1 MHNDQKSSYRAG
13 RHSDVSALEREIQ
26 HNRLL
31 LHTTDTQVWFLQDP
45 HTYGAV
51 NRAHA
56 EFLGVSPEA
65 ASFQPLH
72 ALFSADVA
80 RICVAGNRSVFEGGE
95 RLRSEEWVANADGDL
110 RLLDITKTPHFASDG
125 SVESV
130 VCTARDITAARRTE
144 DSLRRYAA
152 LQRELARSSAEF
164 LSATDRG
171 SLARVITD
179 TLGRIGSA
187 AGLDRAVVRV
197 FDASIPLERYAFEW
211 HDQGLESL
219 AHLPGEDSETGAVT
233 WRDRL
238 RPGRPLVISDV
249 EELGDDF
256 AMERDRLRQEGIRS
270 ALIAPIG
277 DGGATPLGM
286 VGFVSHHGRV
296 QWSEAEIEI
305 VQTLA
310 STVAGAL
317 LRLRLEERVR
327 ATTVRLGETL
337 AGTGAGTWSWD
348 IEAGTITIDERW
360 AGMLGYTLEELTPTT
375 IDTWK
380 NLTQPDDLAEA
391 EAVLAEHF
399 AGERELYSCE
409 MRMLHRSGRWVWI
422 SDRGRVVEWDDSG
435 TPLRMLGTHTDISS
449 RKAAE
454 LELAESHSL
463 LQSVFDGM
471 DDGLAVLDPQMRI
484 VRANAWMEDHYGP
497 ARKILGRKCYEVYEQ
512 HSSPCATCPLVETRR
527 TGMTA
532 HGDVRTTLEDGSE
545 MWARVTTHPLTDEN
559 GNIVGYIEHMK
570 DVTEERKASDALMA
584 KKEELERF
592 FTVALDLLAIADTA
606 GRFVRLNAAWED
618 TLGFPISELEGMNF
632 MDFVHPEDREP
643 TENALADLRAT
654 RQVVGF
660 VNRYRTS
667 DGSYRYIEWRSHPH
681 RGLVYAAARD
691 VTDRIEREEAA
702 LAASRAKSEFLAN
715 MSHELRTPLNGI
727 VGFSDLLLESDLG
740 EPYRSYVE
748 NVHISAE
755 TLMTL
760 INDVLDFSKIE
771 AGKMELEMQQVD
783 LGQLLR
789 NAVQSVRMTAETK
802 GLDLVLSVDDHLPE
816 LIGTDPYR
824 LTQVI
829 VNLLSN
835 AVKFT
840 EYGFVQLRTEVLA
853 AGDERA
859 RLRFSVRD
867 TGVGIEP
874 HHQDAIFDSFTQADP
889 STTRRFGGTGLGLA
903 ISNRILEML
912 DSNLELESEP
922 GTGSTFSFE
931 LEVSTVAAGET
942 PTAAMGDGIDAA
954 PVEPAPADAFRRSHD
969 DRDVGP
975 VRILVA
981 EDEKINRLVT
991 RRMIDRLVS
1000 NAEVVTANDGRRAVE
1015 VFASE
1020 EFDLVLMD
1028 VQMPEMDG
1036 YEAARAIRKAEGPER
1051 YTPVIALTAGVVQGE
1066 RERCLDAGM
1075 DDYVSKPV
1083 DLKRLEEALTRWLP
1097 AGEGEA

>member
-1 MHNDQKSSYRAG
+1 
-13 RHSDVSALEREIQ
+13 
-26 HNRLL
+26 
-31 LHTTDTQVWFLQDP
+31 
-45 HTYGAV
+45 
-51 NRAHA
+51 
-56 EFLGVSPEA
+56 
-65 ASFQPLH
+65 
-72 ALFSADVA
+72 
-80 RICVAGNRSVFEGGE
+80 
-95 RLRSEEWVANADGDL
+95 
-110 RLLDITKTPHFASDG
+110 
-125 SVESV
+125 
-130 VCTARDITAARRTE
+130 
-144 DSLRRYAA
+144 
-152 LQRELARSSAEF
+152 
-164 LSATDRG
+164 
-171 SLARVITD
+171 
-179 TLGRIGSA
+179 
-187 AGLDRAVVRV
+187 
-197 FDASIPLERYAFEW
+197 
-211 HDQGLESL
+211 
-219 AHLPGEDSETGAVT
+219 
-233 WRDRL
+233 
-238 RPGRPLVISDV
+238 
-249 EELGDDF
+249 
-256 AMERDRLRQEGIRS
+256 
-270 ALIAPIG
+270 
-277 DGGATPLGM
+277 
-286 VGFVSHHGRV
+286 
-296 QWSEAEIEI
+296 
-305 VQTLA
+305 

-317 LRLRLEERVR
+317 LRLRLEQRVR
-327 ATTVRLGETL
+327 ATTVQLRQTL
-337 AGTGAGTWSWD
+337 EGTGAGTWSWD
-348 IEAGTITIDERW
+348 IQAGTIAIDERW
-360 AGMLGYTLEELTPTT
+360 AGMLGYTPDELAPTT

-380 NLTQPDDLAEA
+380 DLTQPDDLAEA

-399 AGERELYSCE
+399 AGERELYACE
-409 MRMLHRSGRWVWI
+409 MRMRHRTGRWVWI
-422 SDRGRVVEWDDSG
+422 NDRGRIVEWDDSG
-435 TPLRMLGTHTDISS
+435 KPIRMLGTHTDISS

-471 DDGLAVLDPQMRI
+471 DDGLVVLDPQMRI

-497 ARKILGRKCYEVYEQ
+497 ARKIVGRKCYEVYEQ
-512 HSSPCATCPLVETRR
+512 QSAPCGTCPLVETRK

-532 HGDVRTTLEDGSE
+532 HGDVKTTGEDGSE
-545 MWARVTTHPLTDEN
+545 MWARVTTHPLTDEK
-559 GNIVGYIEHMK
+559 GEIVGYIEHMK
-570 DVTEERKASDALMA
+570 DVTEERNAADALMA

-592 FTVALDLLAIADTA
+592 FTVALDLLAIADTS
-606 GRFVRLNAAWED
+606 GRFVRLNTAWED
-618 TLGFPISELEGMNF
+618 TLGFSISELEGMSF

-643 TENALADLRAT
+643 TEKAMADLEAA
-654 RQVVGF
+654 RQVIGF

-681 RGLVYAAARD
+681 QDLVYAAARD

-771 AGKMELEMQQVD
+771 AGKMELEMQRVD
-783 LGQLLR
+783 IGQLLR
-789 NAVQSVRMTAETK
+789 NAAQSVRMAAESK
-802 GLDLVLSVDDHLPE
+802 GLDLVLSVDEHLPQAIE
-816 LIGTDPYR
+816 TDPHR

-840 EYGFVQLRTEVLA
+840 EYGFVQLRTEVLTA
-853 AGDERA
+853 DEDRA

-874 HHQDAIFDSFTQADP
+874 QHQDAIFDSFTQADP

-903 ISNRILEML
+903 ISNRILEQL

-931 LEVSTVAAGET
+931 LEVIPVAAGESPPAT
-942 PTAAMGDGIDAA
+942 TGDATEAA
-954 PVEPAPADAFRRSHD
+954 PAEGDRHSDD
-969 DRDVGP
+969 DRDVEP

-1000 NAEVVTANDGRRAVE
+1000 NAEVVTTNDGRHAVE
-1015 VFASE
+1015 AFASGA
-1020 EFDLVLMD
+1020 FDLVLMD
-1028 VQMPEMDG
+1028 VQMPRMDG
-1036 YEAARAIRKAEGPER
+1036 YEATRAIREAEGPDSHI
-1051 YTPVIALTAGVVQGE
+1051 PIIALTAGVVQGE

-1083 DLKRLEEALTRWLP
+1083 DLKRLGEALAKWAP
-1097 AGEGEA
+1097 AGGTR

>member
-1 MHNDQKSSYRAG
+1 MHNDQISSSR
-13 RHSDVSALEREIQ
+13 
-26 HNRLL
+26 
-31 LHTTDTQVWFLQDP
+31 
-45 HTYGAV
+45 
-51 NRAHA
+51 
-56 EFLGVSPEA
+56 
-65 ASFQPLH
+65 
-72 ALFSADVA
+72 
-80 RICVAGNRSVFEGGE
+80 
-95 RLRSEEWVANADGDL
+95 
-110 RLLDITKTPHFASDG
+110 
-125 SVESV
+125 
-130 VCTARDITAARRTE
+130 AARRTE

-164 LSATDRG
+164 LSATEPG
-171 SLARVITD
+171 SLAHAIND
-179 TLGRIGSA
+179 TLERIGLA

-211 HDQGLESL
+211 HDESLDSL
-219 AHLPGEDSETGAVT
+219 AHAPGEDPDTGEVA
-233 WRDRL
+233 WCDRL
-238 RPGRPLVISDV
+238 RPGHPLVISDV

-256 AMERDRLRQEGIRS
+256 VTERARLRNEGIRA
-270 ALIAPIG
+270 ALIAPMG
-277 DGGATPLGM
+277 DAATTPLGM
-286 VGFVSHHGRV
+286 VGFVSHQRRV

-310 STVAGAL
+310 ATVAGAL
-317 LRLRLEERVR
+317 LRLRLEQRVR

-348 IEAGTITIDERW
+348 VDAGTITVDERW
-360 AGMLGYTLEELTPTT
+360 AGMLGYTPDELAPTT
-375 IDTWK
+375 IETWK
-380 NLTQPDDLAEA
+380 ELTHPDDLAEA
-391 EAVLAEHF
+391 EAALGEHF
-399 AGERELYSCE
+399 AGERELYACE
-409 MRMLHRSGRWVWI
+409 MRMRHRNGRWVWI
-422 SDRGRVVEWDDSG
+422 SDRGRVVERDDSG

-471 DDGLAVLDPQMRI
+471 DDGIAVLDRQMRI
-484 VRANAWMEDHYGP
+484 VRANAWMEDRYGP

-512 HSSPCATCPLVETRR
+512 HSAPCSTCPLVETRE

-532 HGDVRTTLEDGSE
+532 HGDVRTTLKDGSE
-545 MWARVTTHPLTDEN
+545 MWARVTTHPLTDES
-559 GNIVGYIEHMK
+559 GSIVGYIEHMK

-592 FTVALDLLAIADTA
+592 FTVALDLLAIADTS
-606 GRFVRLNAAWED
+606 GRFVRLNAAWEN
-618 TLGFPISELEGMNF
+618 TLGFSISELEGMNF
-632 MDFVHPEDREP
+632 MDLVHPEDREP

-654 RQVVGF
+654 RQVIGF

-681 RGLVYAAARD
+681 RGLIYAAARD

-771 AGKMELEMQQVD
+771 AGKMELEMQRVD
-783 LGQLLR
+783 IGQLLR
-789 NAVQSVRMTAETK
+789 NAAQSVRMGAENK
-802 GLDLVLSVDDHLPE
+802 GLDLVLSLDEQLPE
-816 LIGTDPYR
+816 AIETDPYR

-853 AGDERA
+853 ADNARA

-903 ISNRILEML
+903 ISNRILEQL

-931 LEVSTVAAGET
+931 LEVIPVADRDTAAAGVGD
-942 PTAAMGDGIDAA
+942 TAPPSVGDVTVSASADAA
-954 PVEPAPADAFRRSHD
+954 RHSDD

-1000 NAEVVTANDGRRAVE
+1000 NAEVVTAEDGRHAVE
-1015 VFASE
+1015 AFTSGA
-1020 EFDLVLMD
+1020 FDLVLMD
-1028 VQMPEMDG
+1028 VQMPVMDG
-1036 YEAARAIRKAEGPER
+1036 YEASRAIREAEDADSHIPI
-1051 YTPVIALTAGVVQGE
+1051 IALTAGVVQGE

-1083 DLKRLEEALTRWLP
+1083 DLKRLGEALSKWFS
-1097 AGEGEA
+1097 AGAGDA

>member
-1 MHNDQKSSYRAG
+1 MHDDTTFSLPNR
-13 RHSDVSALEREIQ
+13 RHSGNS
-26 HNRLL
+26 
-31 LHTTDTQVWFLQDP
+31 DP
-45 HTYGAV
+45 Q
-51 NRAHA
+51 RDMQ
-56 EFLGVSPEA
+56 E
-65 ASFQPLH
+65 
-72 ALFSADVA
+72 
-80 RICVAGNRSVFEGGE
+80 
-95 RLRSEEWVANADGDL
+95 DG
-110 RLLDITKTPHFASDG
+110 
-125 SVESV
+125 
-130 VCTARDITAARRTE
+130 C
-144 DSLRRYAA
+144 RYAA

-164 LSATDRG
+164 LSATDAG

-179 TLGRIGSA
+179 TLENIGSA

-197 FDASIPLERYAFEW
+197 FAASIPLESYTFEW
-211 HDQGLESL
+211 HDESL
-219 AHLPGEDSETGAVT
+219 KPLAHVPAEDPDSGEVA

-238 RPGRPLVISDV
+238 RYDRPFVISDV
-249 EELGDDF
+249 EVLGDDF
-256 AMERDRLRQEGIRS
+256 ATERARLQRAGIRA

-277 DGGATPLGM
+277 DGTATPLGM
-286 VGFVSHHGRV
+286 VGFASHHGRV
-296 QWSEAEIEI
+296 EWSEAEIEV

-310 STVAGAL
+310 ATVAGAL
-317 LRLRLEERVR
+317 LRLRLEQRVR
-327 ATTVRLGETL
+327 ATTVRLSETL
-337 AGTGAGTWSWD
+337 AGIGAGTWSWD
-348 IEAGTITIDERW
+348 IDTGTMSIDERW
-360 AGMLGYTLEELTPTT
+360 AGMLGYTPEELEPTT

-380 NLTQPDDLAEA
+380 ELTQPDDLVEA

-409 MRMLHRSGRWVWI
+409 IRMRHRSGRWVWI
-422 SDRGRVVEWDDSG
+422 SDRGRVVERDDAG
-435 TPLRMLGTHTDISS
+435 KPLRMLGTHTDISS
-449 RKAAE
+449 RKAVE

-471 DDGLAVLDPQMRI
+471 DDGLAVLDREMNI
-484 VRANAWMEDHYGP
+484 LRANAWMEDHFGP

-512 HSSPCATCPLVETRR
+512 HSAPCAECPLIETSK

-532 HGDVRTTLEDGSE
+532 HGDVRRTLEDGSE

-559 GNIVGYIEHMK
+559 GSIVGYIEHMK
-570 DVTEERKASDALMA
+570 DVTEERHAADALIA

-592 FTVALDLLAIADTA
+592 FTVALDLLAIADTS
-606 GRFVRLNAAWED
+606 GRFVRLNRAWED

-632 MDFVHPEDREP
+632 MELVHPDDREP
-643 TENALADLRAT
+643 TEKAIADLSAN

-667 DGSYRYIEWRSHPH
+667 DGSYRYIEWRSQPH
-681 RGLVYAAARD
+681 DRLVYAAARD
-691 VTDRIEREEAA
+691 VTDRIEREKAA

-727 VGFSDLLLESDLG
+727 VGFVDLLLESDLE

-783 LGQLLR
+783 LRQLLR
-789 NAVQSVRMTAETK
+789 NAAQTVRMSAENK
-802 GLDLVLSVDDHLPE
+802 GLDLVLSVGEHLPQAVE
-816 LIGTDPYR
+816 TDPYR

-840 EYGFVQLRTEVLA
+840 EYGFVQLRAEVLA
-853 AGDERA
+853 ADGERS
-859 RLRFSVRD
+859 RVRFSVRD

-874 HHQDAIFDSFTQADP
+874 KQQKTIFDSFTQADP

-903 ISNRILEML
+903 ISNRILEKL
-912 DSNLELESEP
+912 DSHLELESEP
-922 GTGSTFSFE
+922 GRGSTFSFD
-931 LEVSTVAAGET
+931 LEVTPVAAGEL
-942 PTAAMGDGIDAA
+942 PAAAEA
-954 PVEPAPADAFRRSHD
+954 APADGGRASQHA
-969 DRDVGP
+969 RDAGR

-1000 NAEVVTANDGRRAVE
+1000 NAEVVTANDGRHAVE
-1015 VFASE
+1015 ACATG

-1036 YEAARAIRKAEGPER
+1036 YEATREIRRAEGPKR
-1051 YTPVIALTAGVVQGE
+1051 HTPVIALTAGVVQGE

-1083 DLKRLEEALTRWLP
+1083 DLKRLEEALTNWLP
-1097 AGEGEA
+1097 ATGGND